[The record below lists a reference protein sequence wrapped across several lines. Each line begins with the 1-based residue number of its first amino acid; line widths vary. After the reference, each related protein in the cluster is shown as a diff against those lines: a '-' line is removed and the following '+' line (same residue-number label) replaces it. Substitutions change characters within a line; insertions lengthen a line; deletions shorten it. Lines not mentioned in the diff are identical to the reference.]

1 MRIIEFHR
9 NYSSENML
17 KIFSVLVGWTS
28 RRMVFE
34 CVTVCWHLRTPEPSR
49 AIWSGANR
57 LLDKKKSLPV
67 FSMAIND
74 RCGCVCIAFACNNR
88 DDAHPTS
95 NKNLLTHERW
105 QAPNRI
111 CIIKRCRCSVVW
123 SGISSRNSN
132 RCRSRNWK
140 RSNWILLIGRWNKHV
155 RVLWAFY
162 CFEQARSIVK

>member
-1 MRIIEFHR
+1 MRIIVFHR
-9 NYSSENML
+9 NYSSENMCWKYFQCWL
-17 KIFSVLVGWTS
+17 AGHPAEWFSNASPFAGTCVLQS
-28 RRMVFE
+28 HQELFE
-34 CVTVCWHLRTPEPSR
+34 VALIDCL
-49 AIWSGANR
+49 
-57 LLDKKKSLPV
+57 KKKSLPV

-132 RCRSRNWK
+132 RRQSRNWK